1 MKRALALVLC
11 LLAQAPL
18 AAQEAPA
25 PTPPPGPAPAP
36 VIADDTAP
44 PPEDSAHAGVR
55 RAMGQGAPIADA
67 RPSNE
72 VPRGTVRVRV
82 LRPDGS
88 PIERAAVRLGVMAQS
103 GDRTAVRKTTDAQG
117 IALFQ
122 NLATGQGQAYR
133 PRVVSGGATY
143 AATPFQ
149 LDPDRGQ
156 DVTLR
161 VFPTT
166 PDIDSLLLMRG
177 QAIIELRPERM
188 HVTMQLDVAN
198 VTEETFVFPSTG
210 LALPLPPNATA
221 FQAQESMN
229 DQRLTAENGV
239 LRMRG
244 SITPGRTQLVYGY
257 DLPYEGKT
265 LDVSL
270 PNPFRTMS
278 FGVAVEATQGLTLE
292 VADFP
297 PSERRELADGRAFIL
312 TQLDRAPTDP
322 PLRNVQITITG
333 IPGKGPWAYIAAA
346 SAALVFSLCTAAARR
361 GKRDGSGLAA
371 ARKARKEELV
381 AEARALLRDRK
392 AGEVGPAHYAKT
404 RDALVTELA
413 ALLSAESR

>member
-1 MKRALALVLC
+1 MKRALALLVW
-11 LLAQAPL
+11 LAPASL
-18 AAQEAPA
+18 MAQEAPA
-25 PTPPPGPAPAP
+25 PAPPAQAAPAPA
-36 VIADDTAP
+36 IADANAA
-44 PPEDSAHAGVR
+44 PPEDGAHAGVR
-55 RAMGQGAPIADA
+55 RAMGQGTPITDA
-67 RPSNE
+67 RPSSE

-117 IALFQ
+117 IALFP

-149 LDPDRGQ
+149 LEPDRGQ
-156 DVTLR
+156 DVTIR

-166 PDIDSLLLMRG
+166 PDIDSLLLLRG

-188 HVTMQLDVAN
+188 HVVMQLDVAN
-198 VTEETFVFPSTG
+198 ITEETFVFPATG
-210 LALPLPPNATA
+210 LALPLPTHATA
-221 FQAQESMN
+221 FQAQQSMN

-265 LDVSL
+265 LDLSL

-278 FGVAVEATQGLTLE
+278 FGVAIEATQGLTLE

-297 PSERRELADGRAFIL
+297 PAERRELPDGRAFIL

-346 SAALVFSLCTAAARR
+346 AAAIVFGLGTALSR
-361 GKRDGSGLAA
+361 GRARDGSGLAA

-381 AEARALLRDRK
+381 EEAKALLRDRT
-392 AGEVGPAHYAKT
+392 AGEIGPAHYAKT

-413 ALLSAESR
+413 AILSAESR